1 MLNLVNPSHVKGKK
15 TLHSNNAHG
24 KVHSKSH
31 NHGQINL
38 AQGTMNNST
47 KQYRGRSQKTGPTP
61 IDPNIMFTISDHR
74 MEQMNQGMIKTVEK
88 TTKTIKGSSSANQK
102 RHEIQSFRQD
112 EHLGTEV
119 TRDSTL
125 RKLSRDQ
132 IKTSSH
138 NVNMGD
144 NDYSEHL
151 SEKVK
156 RKKKDFL

>member
-1 MLNLVNPSHVKGKK
+1 
-15 TLHSNNAHG
+15 
-24 KVHSKSH
+24 
-31 NHGQINL
+31 
-38 AQGTMNNST
+38 
-47 KQYRGRSQKTGPTP
+47 
-61 IDPNIMFTISDHR
+61 
-74 MEQMNQGMIKTVEK
+74 MEQMNKGMIKTVEK

-144 NDYSEHL
+144 NDYSEH
-151 SEKVK
+151 
-156 RKKKDFL
+156 